1 MILVPK
7 SKLHDWTTLLLPR
20 YQYAIF
26 EKLLERI
33 ELYDKFPGNLSIM
46 SMCKRIYREVNIKSK
61 PDAMAFL
68 VVVRDNLVRILQSP
82 AEIDD
87 NPDIKARGALVLK
100 LIYLG
105 SLEDAYNLALKR
117 KVSEQAL
124 QKYEAILAQL
134 SSQRTKTDYIGKL

>member
-7 SKLHDWTTLLLPR
+7 SKLHEWTTLLLPR
-20 YQYAIF
+20 YQYAVF

-33 ELYDKFPGNLSIM
+33 ELYDTFPGNLSIM

-61 PDAMAFL
+61 PDALAFL
-68 VVVRDNLVRILQSP
+68 AMVRDNLIRILRSP

-100 LIYLG
+100 LLHLG
-105 SLEDAYNLALKR
+105 SLEDAYNVALKK
-117 KVSEQAL
+117 KVTEQEL
-124 QKYEAILAQL
+124 QKYEAVLAQL
-134 SSQRTKTDYIGKL
+134 LNQRKKIDTARQ